1 MRGQIVKANS
11 FRYTV
16 LSDGQKT
23 DCVVR
28 GVLKRYDELYVGDFV
43 QFDKNKRERYGI
55 ITAIEER
62 RNLLIRPYVSNSD
75 IVLIVIAG
83 VPETDFLLVDKL
95 IVNCH
100 AEDIRPIIVVN
111 KIDLNESAELVERV
125 YSEYRDVAE
134 INVVSAVTGQGLDKL
149 KETIGDGVAVLAGQ
163 SAVGKSALINALF
176 GKRISE
182 VGELSLKIERGKNTT
197 RTITMIVSD
206 GLKIVDTCGF
216 SSFSFP
222 DLKPEKLGYY
232 YDDFAPF
239 AEKCKYRS
247 CLHKYEPE
255 CAVKDAVNKG
265 IISKNRYDRYLSL
278 LSELSG
284 ENKKKD

>member
-1 MRGQIVKANS
+1 MKGQIVKANS

-16 LSDGQKT
+16 LSDGERY

-28 GVLKRYDELYVGDFV
+28 GVIKRQDELYVGDFV
-43 QFDKNKRERYGI
+43 EFDKNKGQRYGI
-55 ITAIEER
+55 ITEVLDR

-75 IVLIVIAG
+75 VVLIVIAS

-95 IVNCH
+95 IINCH
-100 AEDIRPIIVVN
+100 IEDIRPMIVVN
-111 KIDLNESAELVERV
+111 KSDLSGAAELIEKV
-125 YSEYRDVAE
+125 YSDYRDVVE
-134 INVVSAVTGQGLDKL
+134 IIVVSAQTGQGLDKL
-149 KETIGDGVAVLAGQ
+149 KEAVGDSVTVLAGQ

-176 GKRISE
+176 NKNISE
-182 VGELSLKIERGKNTT
+182 VGELSQKIERGKNTT
-197 RTITMIVSD
+197 RSITMTVRD

-222 DLKPEKLGYY
+222 ELKPEKLGYY

-239 AEKCKYRS
+239 APQCKYRS
-247 CLHKYEPE
+247 CMHRNEPD
-255 CAVKDAVNKG
+255 CAVKMAVSEGK
-265 IISKNRYDRYLSL
+265 IAKARYDRYITL
-278 LSELSG
+278 LSELLG

>member
-1 MRGQIVKANS
+1 M
-11 FRYTV
+11 

-247 CLHKYEPE
+247 CLHKNEPE